1 MTAAVPG
8 LESGFD
14 HFLSCQGYDL
24 LEQADVNGDSVR
36 VAGRFSTCKLGE
48 DDRTEIHTEMTHEA
62 MITYHKSG
70 YARWQMVSCFLR
82 DTATHDRVLVTSSET
97 CVRKS
102 NSDFGKAYC

>member
-48 DDRTEIHTEMTHEA
+48 DDRTEI
-62 MITYHKSG
+62 
-70 YARWQMVSCFLR
+70 RR
-82 DTATHDRVLVTSSET
+82 
-97 CVRKS
+97 
-102 NSDFGKAYC
+102 